1 VTPIEIAGLVKDF
14 GSVGIAA
21 ILAVVVRFLFLSA
34 RADTKEAAAQQLA
47 DAKAYAAQLEK
58 LVQAMAV
65 AIERSAATNA
75 AVSAALESR
84 TGIFER
90 LSEAVEEARAE
101 TRALIT
107 DLKSHSVT
115 NDAWTRDKLDTASAR
130 IQAILDRID
139 ELRRE
144 VGR

>member
-1 VTPIEIAGLVKDF
+1 MRHRIGRSGYAEISSRGVPL
-14 GSVGIAA
+14 GPGGYEG
-21 ILAVVVRFLFLSA
+21 
-34 RADTKEAAAQQLA
+34 EAAAQHLA

-107 DLKSHSVT
+107 DLESHSVA
-115 NDAWTRDKLDTASAR
+115 NDAWTSDKLDTASAR
-130 IQAILDRID
+130 IQPILDRID
-139 ELRRE
+139 EPQRE